1 MASPSPYRDR
11 DVRLAIASILEA
23 THEFDGVYVK
33 SLSEVPSQRAG
44 DARAVSIEPDTMDF
58 SDDWG
63 GGPTDSTDPPP
74 LIVSARLRLTF
85 MTRLDDPSAR
95 DDEAERLA
103 NVAANALNGQSLA
116 GLTLPAFSRFES
128 LKWLPPEPPERRVSA
143 TFVYRYIV
151 DSWTSFD
158 TVA

>member
-23 THEFDGVYVK
+23 TNEFDGVY
-33 SLSEVPSQRAG
+33 SRCLSEVPSRRAG
-44 DARAVSIEPDTMDF
+44 DARAVSIEPDSTDF

-63 GGPTDSTDPPP
+63 GGAANSNDPAP
-74 LIVSARLRLTF
+74 LIVQSRLRLTF

-95 DDEAERLA
+95 DDEAERLS

-128 LKWLPPEPPERRVSA
+128 LRWLPPEPPERRVSA

-158 TVA
+158 TDA